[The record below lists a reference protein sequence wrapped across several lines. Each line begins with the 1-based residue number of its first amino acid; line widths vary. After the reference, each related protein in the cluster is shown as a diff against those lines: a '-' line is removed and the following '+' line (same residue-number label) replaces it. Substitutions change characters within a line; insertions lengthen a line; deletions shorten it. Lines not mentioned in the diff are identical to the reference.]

1 MVESAVV
8 LALENVR
15 QRKRNAVIVV
25 AQYLFEKKKNLL

>member
-25 AQYLFEKKKNLL
+25 A